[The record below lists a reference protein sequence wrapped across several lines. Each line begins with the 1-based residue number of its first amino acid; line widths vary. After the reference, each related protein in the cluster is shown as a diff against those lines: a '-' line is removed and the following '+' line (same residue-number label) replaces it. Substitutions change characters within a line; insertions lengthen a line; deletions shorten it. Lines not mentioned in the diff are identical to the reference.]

1 MIEIPGQCFDG
12 HSSAATPA
20 TLRVDTDGRV
30 TCDAWPDR
38 PPLALTEIDI
48 SERVGS
54 IPRILRFPDG
64 AQFQTPHN
72 DLVDQALARFRRAR
86 GSRLL
91 HRLES
96 RLAFVAVAVVVM
108 VAASYGFV
116 RWGIPYFSKVAAYS
130 VSAETA
136 ASLDQ
141 GALEFLDQAF
151 FQPSKLDAAT
161 QQRIRA
167 RFDAM
172 AAEQETGFK
181 YELHFREGGKI
192 GPNAFALASGAI
204 VMTDEL
210 VKLAKH
216 DDELVSVLAHEI
228 GHVVHRHSLRRVFQS
243 SVVALI
249 GTLLTGDVSGPA
261 TIVVALPT
269 ILVEL
274 QYSQAFEREADAY
287 SLAWMKH
294 HGLNPAHFKHIMLRL
309 EKTHGGG
316 DEKIPSFFSTHPA
329 TEERVKLFETLNG
342 PPTEKSQNGTPAP
355 DGKTDVK

>member
-1 MIEIPGQCFDG
+1 MLEIRGQCFDG
-12 HSSAATPA
+12 LSSAAAPA
-20 TLRVDTDGRV
+20 TLRVDMAGLV

-38 PPLALTEIDI
+38 PPLPLTEIDI
-48 SERVGS
+48 SERVGN

-64 AQFQTPHN
+64 AQFDTTDN
-72 DLVDQALARFRRAR
+72 DGVDAALARFRRGR

-91 HRLES
+91 HLLES
-96 RLAFVAVAVVVM
+96 HLGFVAVAVVVM
-108 VAASYGFV
+108 VATSYGFV
-116 RWGIPYFSKVAAYS
+116 RWGIPYFSKVAAFS

-141 GALEFLDQAF
+141 GALDLLDKAF
-151 FQPSKLDAAT
+151 FEPSKLDAAT
-161 QQRIRA
+161 QERLRA
-167 RFDAM
+167 RFTAM
-172 AAEQETGFK
+172 AAEQETGFR

-210 VKLAKH
+210 VKLARH

-243 SVVALI
+243 SSVALI

-261 TIVVALPT
+261 AIVVALPT

-274 QYSQAFEREADAY
+274 QYSQAFEREADDY
-287 SLAWMKH
+287 SLHWLRA
-294 HGLNPAHFKHIMLRL
+294 HGVDPAHFKRIMLRL
-309 EKTHGGG
+309 ETAHGGG
-316 DEKIPSFFSTHPA
+316 DDTPSFFSTHPA
-329 TEERVKLFETLNG
+329 TQERVKLFDTL
-342 PPTEKSQNGTPAP
+342 
-355 DGKTDVK
+355 DGKP